1 MKTHPKIEQLKKAI
15 SDRLAPYLQNIKSK
29 LQLIQLFYEKF
40 FGVRVLS
47 WVHFKYERQY
57 MNQAPK
63 IDILTRLALVA
74 RDARPDEVAAKLFDA
89 KPNRSKETIT
99 LKKIDIV
106 PIKNLTKV

>member
-1 MKTHPKIEQLKKAI
+1 MKTHPKIEQLKNAI
-15 SDRLAPYLQNIKSK
+15 ADKLSPYLQKIKGK

-47 WVHFKYERQY
+47 WVHFKYERKY

-74 RDARPDEVAAKLFDA
+74 RDAQPDEVAKKLFDT
-89 KPNRSKETIT
+89 KPKNKYETVT

-106 PIKNLTKV
+106 PIRSLPKI